1 MTAAQLFCKYV
12 NLTLMLT
19 DSLYWLGMYQ
29 IELDGLHDWSMC
41 SLILQVVRCDVS
53 GVYLIWVSGGY
64 WLTAVNISQHNL
76 NHLPHT
82 SVVDSWLENIYLH
95 QQTKKGSVN
104 ISHFQRINIKW
115 QKMIQIHLIIMSH
128 VLLEKHVGL
137 DHMNATSLYKN
148 SKKLFQI
155 LQCNVTLK
163 HHWLFTNI

>member
-12 NLTLMLT
+12 KLTLMLT
-19 DSLYWLGMYQ
+19 DSLYWLGIYQ

-82 SVVDSWLENIYLH
+82 SVVDGWLENIYLH
-95 QQTKKGSVN
+95 QQTKKGSAN
-104 ISHFQRINIKW
+104 ISHFQQINSKW
-115 QKMIQIHLIIMSH
+115 QTMIR
-128 VLLEKHVGL
+128 
-137 DHMNATSLYKN
+137 LY
-148 SKKLFQI
+148 FIVMGHI
-155 LQCNVTLK
+155 LQQKHDGMDGTTDTLLNEK
-163 HHWLFTNI
+163 LIKLVKF

>member
-19 DSLYWLGMYQ
+19 DSLYWLGIYQ

-64 WLTAVNISQHNL
+64 WLTAVNISPHNL

-82 SVVDSWLENIYLH
+82 SVVDSRLE
-95 QQTKKGSVN
+95 KKCINKQRKDVY
-104 ISHFQRINIKW
+104 ISHFQQINSKW
-115 QKMIQIHLIIMSH
+115 HKMISLHLIIMDH
-128 VLLEKHVGL
+128 ALLRKHVRMDGK
-137 DHMNATSLYKN
+137 NATTSTTLPLDYSGKCEL
-148 SKKLFQI
+148 SFRTKL
-155 LQCNVTLK
+155 N
-163 HHWLFTNI
+163 